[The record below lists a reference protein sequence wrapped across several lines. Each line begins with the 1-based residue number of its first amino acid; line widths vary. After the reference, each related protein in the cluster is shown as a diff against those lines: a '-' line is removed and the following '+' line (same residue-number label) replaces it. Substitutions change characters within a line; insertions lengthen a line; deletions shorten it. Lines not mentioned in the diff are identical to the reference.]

1 MPPDGAL
8 PRGLAF
14 LALWLVLAGASP
26 ADLPAALL
34 ATAAATWVSL
44 RLVPA
49 APRRIGWGALRHL
62 VLHFPGQSLAAGA
75 EIAWRALRPSLPLA
89 PGMVSVPTRLPAGPA
104 RDAFCAYASLV
115 PGTLPTGED
124 AATLHVHSLDTTR
137 PVAADLAREE
147 AIFAAAIGSS
157 RDG

>member
-8 PRGLAF
+8 TRGLAF

-26 ADLPAALL
+26 ADLPAAIL
-34 ATAAATWVSL
+34 ATLAATWASL

-49 APRRIGWGALRHL
+49 APRRTGWGAMLKLALR
-62 VLHFPGQSLAAGA
+62 FPGQSIAAGS

-89 PGMVSVPTRLPAGPA
+89 PGMVAVPARLPPGPA

-115 PGTLPTGED
+115 PGTLPTGEE
-124 AATLHVHSLDTTR
+124 ATTLHVHSLDTTR
-137 PVAADLAREE
+137 PVAAELAREE
-147 AIFAAAIGSS
+147 ALFAAAIGSP